1 MQTKLALFLA
11 AAVSAA
17 VISWQAQATPLSATK
32 QVYQTNAVTLVA
44 GGCGAGWHWDPV
56 LRRCVRN

>member
-17 VISWQAQATPLSATK
+17 VISAQAQATPLAATK
-32 QVYQTNAVTLVA
+32 QIYQTNAVTLVA
-44 GGCGAGWHWDPV
+44 GGCVPGWHWDPA
-56 LRRCVRN
+56 LKRCVRN